1 MNSSIKFATHPA
13 TSDLVLLAIFGAIGS
28 VFLGVIGTSFWII
41 AIYIVWA
48 TGLAWIWLFLTSMI
62 AVGLVALGLLAH
74 DPKVRKT
81 ARWLAPPR
89 AWRLRSR
96 HPSHCPQTRQPLA
109 SRLQPHTHPSKRS
122 FYSRRI
128 RSPETCELLLLATLS
143 SRAS

>member
-81 ARWLAPPR
+81 ARWLAPP
-89 AWRLRSR
+89 
-96 HPSHCPQTRQPLA
+96 C
-109 SRLQPHTHPSKRS
+109 
-122 FYSRRI
+122 
-128 RSPETCELLLLATLS
+128 LATTIA
-143 SRAS
+143 ASVALPADAATVGFATATSYPPVQTKFLFQAYPLPRNM